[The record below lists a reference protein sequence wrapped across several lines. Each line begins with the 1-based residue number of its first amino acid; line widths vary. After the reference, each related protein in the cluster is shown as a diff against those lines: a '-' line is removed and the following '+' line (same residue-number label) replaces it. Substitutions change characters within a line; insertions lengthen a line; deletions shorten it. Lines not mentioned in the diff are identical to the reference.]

1 NLFTHP
7 TEAIISINEKGYE
20 VEGIIEAQSILDAL
34 EDLDYDIHAIMDIL
48 NERISN
54 SKLVND
60 KQKKHI
66 LGELYL
72 FLNDN
77 GYLKSI
83 GV

>member
-1 NLFTHP
+1 

-60 KQKKHI
+60 KQKNI

>member
-1 NLFTHP
+1 
-7 TEAIISINEKGYE
+7 
-20 VEGIIEAQSILDAL
+20 
-34 EDLDYDIHAIMDIL
+34 MDIL